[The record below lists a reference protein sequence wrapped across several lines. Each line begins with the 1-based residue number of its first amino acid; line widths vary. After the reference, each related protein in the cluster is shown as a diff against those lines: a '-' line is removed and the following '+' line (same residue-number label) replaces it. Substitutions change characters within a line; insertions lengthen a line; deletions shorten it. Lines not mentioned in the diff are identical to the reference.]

1 MLTIDS
7 PQLLRQII
15 RQQNH
20 HDRICGW
27 LSKNMDSLDAAY
39 IEDYEKIIRKT
50 SEEIKNLKRQLSNKG
65 CFAEE
70 NESD

>member
-7 PQLLRQII
+7 PSLLRQII

-27 LSKNMDSLDAAY
+27 LQNNYSSLDAAY
-39 IEDYEKIIRKT
+39 IEDYEKIIKKA
-50 SEEIKNLKRQLSNKG
+50 SEDIKNLKRQLSNKG
-65 CFAEE
+65 FAEE
-70 NESD
+70 NESE